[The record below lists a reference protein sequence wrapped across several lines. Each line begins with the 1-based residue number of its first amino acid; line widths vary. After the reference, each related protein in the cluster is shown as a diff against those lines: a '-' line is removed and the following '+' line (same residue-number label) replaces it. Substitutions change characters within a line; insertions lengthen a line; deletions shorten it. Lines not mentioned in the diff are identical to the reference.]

1 MASNKLSR
9 YIWLVD
15 AIRRHRRITRAEIDR
30 LWEQSPLSDGRPMT
44 RRTFYNTKNA
54 AEEAFDLVIACDP
67 ITYEYYITESDA
79 SRESLDNWL
88 LNSAATNDLIT
99 SARDVA
105 SRVFLEEVPSARE
118 HLPLVIDS
126 LRRNTAMR
134 FDYHPYT
141 RSLPTKGVVIEPYF
155 TKIFNQRWYVVG
167 RNVKEDKIKTYALDR
182 MSNSAQLTDTFEP
195 PADFSPAEYLKDAFG
210 IVVDRGEVKRIRL
223 RVESTQAKYFRAL
236 PLHPSQQ
243 EMVTDRYSIF
253 EYKLRVTYDL
263 IEELLKYG
271 PQVTVIEPKSLRAAI
286 VDSLTRSL
294 ANYGSPPLKKE
305 QEQDGGDKAED

>member
-1 MASNKLSR
+1 MASDKLSR

-15 AIRRHRRITRAEIDR
+15 TIRRHRRITRAELDR
-30 LWEQSPLSDGRPMT
+30 LWEQSPLSDGRAMT
-44 RRTFYNTKNA
+44 RRTFFNTKSA
-54 AEEAFDLVIACDP
+54 AEEAFDIVISCDP
-67 ITYEYYITESDA
+67 ITYEYYISDGDA
-79 SRESLDNWL
+79 HRESINNWL

-99 SARDVA
+99 TARDVA

-118 HLPLVIDS
+118 HLPLVLDS
-126 LRRNTAMR
+126 LRRNTALR

-167 RNVKEDKIKTYALDR
+167 RNAKEGKIKTYALDR
-182 MSNSAQLTDTFEP
+182 MSNSSQLTDTFEM

-210 IVVDRGEVKRIRL
+210 IVVDKGEVKRIRL
-223 RVESTQAKYFRAL
+223 RVEATQAKYFRAL

-253 EYKLRVTYDL
+253 EYRMRVTYDL

-271 PQVTVIEPKSLRAAI
+271 PQVTVIEPKSLKAAI
-286 VDSLTRSL
+286 VDSLSRSL
-294 ANYGSPPLKKE
+294 ANYSTGHCSETDARK
-305 QEQDGGDKAED
+305 

>member
-1 MASNKLSR
+1 MASDRLSR

-15 AIRRHRRITRAEIDR
+15 TIRRHQRITRAELDR
-30 LWEQSPLSDGRPMT
+30 LWENSPLSDGKAMT

-54 AEEAFDLVIACDP
+54 AEEAFDLTIACDP
-67 ITYEYYITESDA
+67 TTYEYYISESDA
-79 SRESLDNWL
+79 HKESLNNWL

-99 SARDVA
+99 SSRDVA

-126 LRRNTAMR
+126 LRRCTALR

-167 RNVKEDKIKTYALDR
+167 RNVKDGKIKTYALDR
-182 MSNSAQLTDTFEP
+182 MSHSAQLTDTYEI
-195 PADFSPAEYLKDAFG
+195 PADFSPTEYLKDAFG
-210 IVVDRGEVKRIRL
+210 IVVDQGEVKRIRL

-236 PLHPSQQ
+236 PLHHSQQ

-253 EYKLRVTYDL
+253 EYRMRVTYDL

-294 ANYGSPPLKKE
+294 ANYKNQSPLKE
-305 QEQDGGDKAED
+305 QEE

>member
-1 MASNKLSR
+1 MASNKFSR

-15 AIRRHRRITRAEIDR
+15 TIRRHRRITRAELDR
-30 LWEQSPLSDGRPMT
+30 LWEQSSLSEGKAMT

-54 AEEAFDLVIACDP
+54 AEEAFDIVISCDP
-67 ITYEYYITESDA
+67 ITYEYYISDGDA
-79 SRESLDNWL
+79 HRESINNWL

-99 SARDVA
+99 TARDVA

-118 HLPLVIDS
+118 HLPLVLDS
-126 LRRNTAMR
+126 LRRNTALR

-182 MSNSAQLTDTFEP
+182 MLNSVQLTDSYEM

-210 IVVDRGEVKRIRL
+210 IVVDKGDVKRIRL
-223 RVESTQAKYFRAL
+223 RVEPTQAKYFRAL

-243 EMVTDRYSIF
+243 EMITDRYSIF
-253 EYKLRVTYDL
+253 EYRMRVTYDL

-286 VDSLTRSL
+286 IDSLTRSL
-294 ANYGSPPLKKE
+294 ANYGLKTEEEKN
-305 QEQDGGDKAED
+305 GGDKAED